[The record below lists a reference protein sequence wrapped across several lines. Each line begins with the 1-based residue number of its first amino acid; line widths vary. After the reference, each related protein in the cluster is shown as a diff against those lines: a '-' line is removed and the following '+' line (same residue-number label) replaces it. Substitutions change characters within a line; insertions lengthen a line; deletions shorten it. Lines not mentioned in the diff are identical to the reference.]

1 MLALIRLTLLCS
13 LICCTISSWATDS
26 VIVKKDP
33 RLDLLTAKQAQ
44 INKRTAMMT
53 SNGQYKGYR
62 IQVISTTNRDQAFKI
77 KTELLG
83 RFPDQKSYTSYQ
95 SPLFKVRIGNFLK
108 KEDAEQFRKTLNRF
122 YPNGVYVV
130 EDIIEYTFVED
141 EELTQQQ

>member
-1 MLALIRLTLLCS
+1 
-13 LICCTISSWATDS
+13 
-26 VIVKKDP
+26 
-33 RLDLLTAKQAQ
+33 
-44 INKRTAMMT
+44 MT